1 MRAADRYRRMASTLL
16 AVVNDLRSD
25 AGTKGFAKT
34 AGIYIRT
41 AEAIELG
48 NSAASSTSPRA
59 KPQAAGADPSS
70 SLM

>member
-1 MRAADRYRRMASTLL
+1 MASTLL
-16 AVVNDLRSD
+16 RVVNDLRSD

-48 NSAASSTSPRA
+48 NSAASSTSPRPRA
-59 KPQAAGADPSS
+59 KPHAAGADPHRD
-70 SLM
+70 LM